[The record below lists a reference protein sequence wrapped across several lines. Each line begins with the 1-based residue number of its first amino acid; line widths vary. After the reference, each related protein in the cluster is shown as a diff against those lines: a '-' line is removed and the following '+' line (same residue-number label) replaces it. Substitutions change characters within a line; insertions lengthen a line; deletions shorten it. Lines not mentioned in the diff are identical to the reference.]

1 MGLTNHVVPD
11 AELMPRA
18 RALAAE
24 IAANAPLAVQ
34 SAKRMMRV
42 GLSENFN
49 DHVHHVFLQL
59 LPLMRTQDFRE
70 GLASFLEKR
79 PADFKGR

>member
-59 LPLMRTQDFRE
+59 LCL
-70 GLASFLEKR
+70 LYHI
-79 PADFKGR
+79 